1 MRNRSA
7 FDNSSYRGS
16 AGASASTAY
25 DLSGAQGGT
34 GSSAA
39 AQSYTETETGLGG
52 RSVSLTLAADLL
64 GMPFL
69 QEEYNAKV

>member
-7 FDNSSYRGS
+7 FDTSSYRGS

-39 AQSYTETETGLGG
+39 AQSYTETGLGG